1 MESRTYKVAIIG
13 ATGAIGKEI
22 VTHALANPSI
32 SEISLLIRK
41 KLPEWE
47 NQEKLKFLE
56 SEDFSDLTKWQQ
68 DLEGY
73 DAFICTLGSRVGTG
87 EDNFVKVD
95 YTYPLNFANLAKT
108 LSVPYYGLLT
118 SGGAKSNSMLLYMRT
133 KGRVEE
139 DMAKIGLK

>member
-56 SEDFSDLTKWQQ
+56 SEDFSDLT
-68 DLEGY
+68 
-73 DAFICTLGSRVGTG
+73 
-87 EDNFVKVD
+87 
-95 YTYPLNFANLAKT
+95 
-108 LSVPYYGLLT
+108 
-118 SGGAKSNSMLLYMRT
+118 
-133 KGRVEE
+133 
-139 DMAKIGLK
+139 